1 MPGCTGMSDHNTHT
15 EFHPVDE
22 LWLRD
27 WAQEGLARLE
37 QYLARQAEFAA
48 FLSARGVLDSG
59 HGDGA
64 AAS

>member
-1 MPGCTGMSDHNTHT
+1 MSDYITHT
-15 EFHPVDE
+15 GSVPVDE

-37 QYLARQAEFAA
+37 HYLARQAEFSA
-48 FLSARGVLDSG
+48 FLSARGGLDSD

-64 AAS
+64 AAN

>member
-1 MPGCTGMSDHNTHT
+1 MSNHTTHISAV
-15 EFHPVDE
+15 PVDE
-22 LWLRD
+22 LWLSD

-37 QYLARQAEFAA
+37 QYLARQAEFSA
-48 FLSARGVLDSG
+48 FLNTRGVLDSD

>member
-1 MPGCTGMSDHNTHT
+1 MSEYITHT
-15 EFHPVDE
+15 GSVPVDE

-37 QYLARQAEFAA
+37 QYLARHAEFSA
-48 FLSARGVLDSG
+48 FLRTRGVLDSD

-64 AAS
+64 AAD

>member
-1 MPGCTGMSDHNTHT
+1 MSDHNTHT
-15 EFHPVDE
+15 KFHPVDE
-22 LWLRD
+22 LWLSD

-48 FLSARGVLDSG
+48 FLNARGVLDSG

>member
-1 MPGCTGMSDHNTHT
+1 MSDHTTHISAV
-15 EFHPVDE
+15 PVDE

-37 QYLARQAEFAA
+37 QYLARQAEFSA
-48 FLSARGVLDSG
+48 FLSARGVLDLD

-64 AAS
+64 AAN